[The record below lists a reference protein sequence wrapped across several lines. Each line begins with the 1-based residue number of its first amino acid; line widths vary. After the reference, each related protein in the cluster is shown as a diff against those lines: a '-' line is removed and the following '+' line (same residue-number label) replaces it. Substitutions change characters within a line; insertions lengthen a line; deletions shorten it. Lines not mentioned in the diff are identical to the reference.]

1 VTCVLNKA
9 AATTNWDAG
18 GIESPVAKL
27 VLSNDDPQPSP
38 CYAML
43 PLTAKGIIYDK
54 KLTDPTQSVWN
65 CNPKNVVH
73 LTAAQ
78 QPQLNAL

>member
-1 VTCVLNKA
+1 
-9 AATTNWDAG
+9 
-18 GIESPVAKL
+18 
-27 VLSNDDPQPSP
+27 
-38 CYAML
+38 
-43 PLTAKGIIYDK
+43 LTAKGIIYDK
-54 KLTDPTQSVWN
+54 KLTEPTQSVWN